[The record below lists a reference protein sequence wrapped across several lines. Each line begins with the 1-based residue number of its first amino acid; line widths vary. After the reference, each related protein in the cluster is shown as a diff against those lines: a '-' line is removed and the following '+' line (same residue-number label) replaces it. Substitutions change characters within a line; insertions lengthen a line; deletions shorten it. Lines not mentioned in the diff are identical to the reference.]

1 MKVGL
6 FMSQLRND
14 LGADVFARAQRAYF
28 QQWSFRH
35 PSTADFFD
43 VFEKVSGRDL
53 SNYRRN
59 LVEGLARL
67 DWSVVSAK
75 TDSEPKDSG
84 VFERAGGRV
93 TYEKGRQIKPRE
105 EKERKDSPGE
115 RRMFSSE
122 VLFGNRGDW
131 LHGARAR
138 LVFEDGRVLDRVLPE
153 DAQWVRLRIRYT
165 SKLAWAAVDP
175 DRSNT
180 WDWNRLNDSIV
191 LGRGKGA
198 ADTAGS
204 RSAVK
209 YFAKASYLIGLFL
222 QAFWTLA

>member
-1 MKVGL
+1 
-6 FMSQLRND
+6 MSQLRND
-14 LGADVFARAQRAYF
+14 LGAGVFARAERAYF

-43 VFEKVSGRDL
+43 VFEKTSGRDL
-53 SNYRRN
+53 SDYRHN

-75 TDSEPKDSG
+75 TEAEPKDSG
-84 VFERAGGRV
+84 VFEGAGGRV
-93 TYEKGRQIKPRE
+93 TYDRGRLVTPTEKKD
-105 EKERKDSPGE
+105 EKEKRDRDEK
-115 RRMFSSE
+115 RMFSSV

-138 LVFEDGRVLDRVLPE
+138 LVFEDGKVLDRVLPE
-153 DAQWVRLRIRYT
+153 DAQWVRLRIRYK

-180 WDWNRLNDSIV
+180 WDSNRLNDSIV
-191 LGRGKGA
+191 LGHGRGA

-204 RSAVK
+204 RAAVK
-209 YFAKASYLIGLFL
+209 YFAKASYLIGLLL
-222 QAFWTLA
+222 QAVWALA